1 MTLFA
6 AIIAIVVALIAAA
19 VALYGKILDRS
30 NATAARHAG
39 AREDAYDR
47 LIAAG
52 DAAWYYR
59 TESAVEPNNSETIPQ
74 LSTITDSAIRL
85 FQIGLDRL
93 KEHSDDFE
101 ARKPLLYSWYLIAF
115 EEIHAGPQ
123 MFENKR
129 DLMVS
134 QRRMESGLLKRIEE
148 NIEAS
153 FYERLVAGHT
163 VQRVPEGIDRLLYF
177 DDGTFVVT
185 GSGDGFAEV
194 MREMMDLPQAF
205 RDSRQRAF
213 HRLQD
218 WQEREIWKPPPSGAM

>member
-19 VALYGKILDRS
+19 VALCGKIPVRR

-59 TESAVEPNNSETIPQ
+59 TESAVEPNNAEIIPQ

-85 FQIGLDRL
+85 FQIGFDRL

-101 ARKPLLYSWYLIAF
+101 ARKSLLCSWYLIAF
-115 EEIHAGPQ
+115 EEIHAGSRRRPVQ
-123 MFENKR
+123 CDRCTTSPRPVSGTAFSGRRRAQAKR
-129 DLMVS
+129 C
-134 QRRMESGLLKRIEE
+134 RGE
-148 NIEAS
+148 
-153 FYERLVAGHT
+153 
-163 VQRVPEGIDRLLYF
+163 
-177 DDGTFVVT
+177 
-185 GSGDGFAEV
+185 
-194 MREMMDLPQAF
+194 
-205 RDSRQRAF
+205 
-213 HRLQD
+213 
-218 WQEREIWKPPPSGAM
+218 